1 MQRGGTVTLYLSDA
15 TGQFYVKSL
24 DHVVAFVYQSNF
36 LLDLYE
42 VMTDSGLCP
51 CCLDVSDNHGLC
63 IGHMDFRT
71 AWLNF
76 SFAAEYAVFRCCVR
90 CGIAYICWM
99 YVWFEV
105 FSNKVWSLCA
115 YFCDITMQMMWFA
128 RMILR
133 WTKYLCTFCILS
145 LFNRIPKLAVTRT

>member
-90 CGIAYICWM
+90 CGIAYIC
-99 YVWFEV
+99 
-105 FSNKVWSLCA
+105 
-115 YFCDITMQMMWFA
+115 
-128 RMILR
+128 
-133 WTKYLCTFCILS
+133 
-145 LFNRIPKLAVTRT
+145 